1 MKAKLFREL
10 EKSLVQAIEHAQ
22 GKRSLRTTVLP
33 RPPRELSAAQLR
45 GVRDRVNASQAVFA
59 HCLNVSTQLVQ
70 SWEGGRRTPTGAA
83 LRLLEL
89 ARLDP
94 TLVFPALL
102 PPGKVMK
109 RVRIAHD
116 RNRRNAR

>member
-1 MKAKLFREL
+1 MKAKLFKEL
-10 EKSLVQAIEHAQ
+10 ERSLVQAIEHAQ

-33 RPPRELSAAQLR
+33 RPPGRLSAAQVR
-45 GVRDRVNASQAVFA
+45 GLRDRVNASQAVFA

-89 ARLDP
+89 ARREP

-102 PPGKVMK
+102 PPGQLIK
-109 RVRIAHD
+109 RVRIAHG
-116 RNRRNAR
+116 RGRRNAR